1 MAGRGRM
8 LLTVVVAA
16 FLLGL
21 TACGSG
27 TTGKAGAHLA
37 GASGGSPAGSAP
49 PASSLTETG
58 STLLFPLMQTWAVI
72 GAGPGSSAAG
82 YIQLESDI
90 SRAIVDDLS
99 TFQSNA
105 TAGASAF
112 GALEG
117 VVIIAALLMAG
128 GCARGLGR
136 RIGEYR

>member
-16 FLLGL
+16 FLLTSAASASRGQAVAQV
-21 TACGSG
+21 TAAARDAPGWY
-27 TTGKAGAHLA
+27 AANEQVYHLDLA
-37 GASGGSPAGSAP
+37 AAYA
-49 PASSLTETG
+49 AETK
-58 STLLFPLMQTWAVI
+58 LVI
-72 GAGPGSSAAG
+72 GTGPGSSAAG
-82 YIQLESDI
+82 YTQLESDI
-90 SRAIVDDLS
+90 SRAIADDLS
-99 TFQSNA
+99 TFQSSA

-112 GALEG
+112 GPLEG